1 MSFRLNYDPAQDMFV
16 FEKEPTL
23 STPAI
28 SNAEENGYLV
38 TTGRKT
44 GLSREIE
51 IWYVSDGSCIYMVS
65 DHMNKD
71 WIKNIRANP
80 AVRFRIADRW
90 YKGLGRL
97 LEFGTEEDL
106 AVRRIVSLKYHNKP
120 FEELTETDKYP
131 DWNRTGP
138 IVGIDVN

>member
-1 MSFRLNYDPAQDMFV
+1 M
-16 FEKEPTL
+16 KESIL
-23 STPAI
+23 SALAI

-44 GLSREIE
+44 GLPREIE
-51 IWYVSDGSCIYMVS
+51 IWYVSDGSRIYMVS
-65 DHMNKD
+65 DHLNKD

-80 AVRFRIADRW
+80 NVRFRIADQW
-90 YKGLGRL
+90 FEGQARL

-120 FEELTETDKYP
+120 FEELNETDKYP

-138 IVGIDVN
+138 IVGIDVG

>member
-1 MSFRLNYDPAQDMFV
+1 MSAL
-16 FEKEPTL
+16 
-23 STPAI
+23 AI

-44 GLSREIE
+44 GLAREIE
-51 IWYVSDGSCIYMVS
+51 IWYVSDGSRIYVVS
-65 DHMNKD
+65 DHLNKD
-71 WIKNIRANP
+71 WIKNIRANA
-80 AVRFRIADRW
+80 AVRFRIGGEW
-90 YKGLGRL
+90 YEGAARF
-97 LEFGTEEDL
+97 LELGTEEDA

-120 FEELTETDKYP
+120 FEELTEADKYP